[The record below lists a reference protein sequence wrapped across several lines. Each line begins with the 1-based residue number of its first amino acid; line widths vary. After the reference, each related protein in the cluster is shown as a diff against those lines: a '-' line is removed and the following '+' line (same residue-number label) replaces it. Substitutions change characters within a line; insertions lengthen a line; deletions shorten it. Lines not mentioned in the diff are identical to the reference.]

1 MEEIRFNVW
10 KAVKFK
16 NLKKNSNSNAI
27 LTCVVFLFEVIIY
40 KKKKKILIYDI
51 NGRYKITGN

>member
-16 NLKKNSNSNAI
+16 NLKKNSNAI

-40 KKKKKILIYDI
+40 KKKKKKILMYDI